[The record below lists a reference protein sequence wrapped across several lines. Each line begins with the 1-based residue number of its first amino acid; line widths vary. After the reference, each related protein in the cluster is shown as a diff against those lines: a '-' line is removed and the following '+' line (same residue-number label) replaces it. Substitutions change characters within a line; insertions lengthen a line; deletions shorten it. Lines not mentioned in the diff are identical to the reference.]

1 MTNLFLSASDVSA
14 ITPGGAETTRWRLS
28 GSAGTAGTARNCNK
42 NTATGPTAPLLV
54 TDSTVSGTDG
64 NAVAWYSDPLVSVTV
79 AGAITAS
86 LQGVE
91 SATAANAAPCIGVY
105 RCSANGTVLATIA
118 DPATA
123 GSQGALEL
131 ATTAAAVTCT
141 LTAAMVTDTTLA
153 TGERLKVTLCI
164 DDAADQ
170 GGSGTMASGRNVQMT
185 VNGATGCQI
194 AFTETL
200 VSVVQAAS
208 VAAIAGRAVT
218 PPRQAPFIIL

>member
-1 MTNLFLSASDVSA
+1 
-14 ITPGGAETTRWRLS
+14 
-28 GSAGTAGTARNCNK
+28 
-42 NTATGPTAPLLV
+42 
-54 TDSTVSGTDG
+54 
-64 NAVAWYSDPLVSVTV
+64 
-79 AGAITAS
+79 
-86 LQGVE
+86 
-91 SATAANAAPCIGVY
+91 
-105 RCSANGTVLATIA
+105 
-118 DPATA
+118 
-123 GSQGALEL
+123 
-131 ATTAAAVTCT
+131 VTCT